1 MEEREQMIKDT
12 DLVKKLRLQADVF
25 RHHFNRK
32 EYIEAKMVREIAGT
46 VALFIEAPEDFK
58 IELFGD
64 RQGDEPVEGLFDEE
78 KCIKAGFESIK
89 RGFDMQRMTYEDAM
103 ALVNKK
109 RG

>member
-1 MEEREQMIKDT
+1 MIKDT

-25 RHHFNRK
+25 RHHFSRK
-32 EYIEAKMVREIAGT
+32 EYIEAKMVREIAGS

-89 RGFDMQRMTYEDAM
+89 RGFDMQRMTYEDVM
-103 ALVNKK
+103 VLVNKK

>member
-1 MEEREQMIKDT
+1 MIKDT

-25 RHHFNRK
+25 RHHFSRK
-32 EYIEAKMVREIAGT
+32 EYIEAK
-46 VALFIEAPEDFK
+46 IEAPEDFK

-89 RGFDMQRMTYEDAM
+89 RGFDMQRMTYEDVM
-103 ALVNKK
+103 VLVNKK

>member
-1 MEEREQMIKDT
+1 MIQDA
-12 DLVKKLRLQADVF
+12 DLKSK
-25 RHHFNRK
+25 
-32 EYIEAKMVREIAGT
+32 
-46 VALFIEAPEDFK
+46 LFIRLPEK
-58 IELFGD
+58 ERTELFGD

-89 RGFDMQRMTYEDAM
+89 RGFDMQRMTYEDVM